1 MMLAP
6 LPAEVYV
13 EGTTDVPIIRS
24 LLEAAQW
31 QVDASG
37 IQVARGVK
45 NIRKRMSSHAQAAQY
60 YPRILFVDSDHHCPK
75 ELRVEMEG
83 LSQIMPIPAGL
94 IIRVVDVCVK
104 SWILADRDGLAAF
117 CGLNPSAIP
126 DPVALGRKGSH
137 KEVLLNVLSRARIKD
152 VREAMVRTTK
162 GKLSFGPLYGRRLAD
177 FATRHWSAIRA
188 AGHNDSLARALV
200 RLTQLHDSLEG
211 GCGGP
216 PLRR

>member
-13 EGTTDVPIIRS
+13 EGTTDVPIIHS

-75 ELRVEMEG
+75 ELRAEMEG
-83 LSQIMPIPAGL
+83 LSQITPVPTGL
-94 IIRVVDVCVK
+94 IIRVVDVCVE

-117 CGLNPSAIP
+117 CGLSPSAIP
-126 DPVALGRKGSH
+126 DSAALERTGSH
-137 KEVLLNVLSRARIKD
+137 KEVLLNVLGKARIKD
-152 VREAMVRTTK
+152 VREAMVRRTK
-162 GKLSFGPLYGRRLAD
+162 GELSFGPLYGRRLAD
-177 FATRHWSAIRA
+177 FASRHWSAVHA
-188 AGHNDSLARALV
+188 ADHNDSLARALA
-200 RLTQLHDSLEG
+200 RLTQLYDSLEG
-211 GCGGP
+211 CCGQP
-216 PLRR
+216 SVRR

>member
-60 YPRILFVDSDHHCPK
+60 YPRILFVDGDHHCPK

-83 LSQIMPIPAGL
+83 LSQITPIPAGL
-94 IIRVVDVCVK
+94 IIRVVDVCVE
-104 SWILADRDGLAAF
+104 SWVLADRDGLATF
-117 CGLNPSAIP
+117 CGLSPSAVP
-126 DPVALGRKGSH
+126 DPVALGRMGSH

-152 VREAMVRTTK
+152 VREAK

-177 FATRHWSAIRA
+177 FASRHWSAIRA
-188 AGHNDSLARALV
+188 ADHNDSLARALD

-211 GCGGP
+211 DCGQP
-216 PLRR
+216 SVRR